1 MSDATKIRFCI
12 IFDPSMEF
20 ITTIIVVKRMELNF
34 CSMMLL
40 HKIKFIE
47 KLLIFQ
53 VQKNY

>member
-1 MSDATKIRFCI
+1 MSDATKITFCI
-12 IFDPSMEF
+12 IFDPLMEF
-20 ITTIIVVKRMELNF
+20 ITTIIVVKLVELNF

>member
-20 ITTIIVVKRMELNF
+20 ITTIVVKLMELNF

>member
-1 MSDATKIRFCI
+1 MSDATKIKFCI
-12 IFDPSMEF
+12 IFDSLMEF
-20 ITTIIVVKRMELNF
+20 ITTIIVVKLMELNF